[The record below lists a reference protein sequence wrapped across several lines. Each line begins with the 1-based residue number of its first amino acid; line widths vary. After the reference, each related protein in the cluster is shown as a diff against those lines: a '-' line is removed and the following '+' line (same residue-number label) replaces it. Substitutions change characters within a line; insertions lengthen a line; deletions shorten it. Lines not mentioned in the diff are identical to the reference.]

1 MKKMKIITSLLLV
14 LTVAFC
20 MGDLT
25 KPHHVEAEV
34 TYTLTN
40 PTPINEIFPDPN
52 LAKVVADWLK
62 QPSVTSAVTQ
72 SQLNTVRALH
82 FTSAGVQSLEGV
94 QYLQNLTQLFGYG
107 NQVSDLTPL
116 SNLTQ
121 LETLYIPKNRLSD
134 LTPIANLSKL
144 TTLDVEFNNV
154 QTIDQLMN
162 LTNLI
167 ELNIS
172 ANPVSDI
179 SVVKKMTQLEFLT
192 MRDCNVTDLAPVQ
205 NLSNMMMLWAGGNQ
219 ITDITP
225 LKNMSN
231 LLGLSL
237 FGNNITDISVVE
249 NLSSLEDF
257 DIKANHVKD
266 ISSLAK
272 VPNLATATLS
282 FNHIID
288 ISPLKNFTNLT
299 RLALD
304 NQTRVLDAVELDDP
318 LTLPAPVTDE
328 NGNRTQPTKINH
340 AGIYTNGEVTWT
352 GLESNYILNYEYN
365 LPVTIGSLTTTYSGK
380 ITQALLEKPVN
391 PVDPV

>member
-1 MKKMKIITSLLLV
+1 MKKMKLITSLLLV
-14 LTVAFC
+14 LTVAFS
-20 MGDLT
+20 MGDFT
-25 KPHHVEAEV
+25 KPHPVEAEV

-72 SQLNTVRALH
+72 SQLNTVKALH

-94 QYLQNLTQLFGYG
+94 QYLKNLTQLFGYG
-107 NQVSDLTPL
+107 NQISDLTPL

-121 LETLYIPKNRLSD
+121 LETLYIPKNQLSD

-179 SVVKKMTQLEFLT
+179 SVVKNITQLEFLT

-205 NLSNMMMLWAGGNQ
+205 NLSNMMMLWAG
-219 ITDITP
+219 
-225 LKNMSN
+225 
-231 LLGLSL
+231 
-237 FGNNITDISVVE
+237 
-249 NLSSLEDF
+249 
-257 DIKANHVKD
+257 
-266 ISSLAK
+266 
-272 VPNLATATLS
+272 
-282 FNHIID
+282 
-288 ISPLKNFTNLT
+288 
-299 RLALD
+299 
-304 NQTRVLDAVELDDP
+304 
-318 LTLPAPVTDE
+318 
-328 NGNRTQPTKINH
+328 
-340 AGIYTNGEVTWT
+340 
-352 GLESNYILNYEYN
+352 
-365 LPVTIGSLTTTYSGK
+365 
-380 ITQALLEKPVN
+380 
-391 PVDPV
+391 